1 MLIINTGNNLFKCFL
16 LGSRPL
22 SYKVNMTLKV
32 VFYLSVATILMAPT
46 DSQGYG
52 VSVTCNRCSD
62 KTVLSSFNL
71 APKTYFVGSRNF
83 HFREE
88 STLR

>member
-1 MLIINTGNNLFKCFL
+1 MLIINTDNNVFKCFL
-16 LGSRPL
+16 LASRPR

-32 VFYLSVATILMAPT
+32 VIYLSVATMLMTPT

-52 VSVTCNRCSD
+52 VSVTCNRCSN

-71 APKTYFVGSRNF
+71 APKTYFVRSRNF
-83 HFREE
+83 HLREE
-88 STLR
+88 SMLR

>member
-32 VFYLSVATILMAPT
+32 AIYLSVATILMAPT

-52 VSVTCNRCSD
+52 VSVTCNRCSNN
-62 KTVLSSFNL
+62 LSSFNL
-71 APKTYFVGSRNF
+71 APKTSFVGSRNF
-83 HFREE
+83 HLRGE

>member
-1 MLIINTGNNLFKCFL
+1 MFSFSI
-16 LGSRPL
+16 SPL

-32 VFYLSVATILMAPT
+32 VIYLSVATLLMAPT
-46 DSQGYG
+46 DGQDYG
-52 VSVTCNRCSD
+52 VSVTCNRCSN

-83 HFREE
+83 HLREE